1 MTQPPPAGSGYTRAP
16 ARKRQPRGSEWRTG
30 THSTGS
36 ASQVTGQLWRPR
48 PNSPVGQ
55 CQRRVPQHLS
65 VTLRGLKGTEGLGC
79 SSRSATQQGQEGGP
93 IPRYTLSGKEGHR
106 EGRVK
111 PAGRRRRGSQ
121 ASKEQSGDRNEAPD
135 YLPNA
140 RLTPSELYSIVA
152 KNGQE
157 FPLNRSRQ
165 RTSEGWLQPQSPSQA
180 FVEMTPG

>member
-79 SSRSATQQGQEGGP
+79 SSRSATQQGQERGP

-106 EGRVK
+106 EGRGMS
-111 PAGRRRRGSQ
+111 PPTSRRPYSVGEMQRNDRREGTQRMESQ
-121 ASKEQSGDRNEAPD
+121 ASRKAETGKPGQQGAVWRQKRGPRLSAKRQT
-135 YLPNA
+135 NA
-140 RLTPSELYSIVA
+140 L
-152 KNGQE
+152 
-157 FPLNRSRQ
+157 
-165 RTSEGWLQPQSPSQA
+165 
-180 FVEMTPG
+180 